1 MYQVSVEQHFDAA
14 HYLRGYKGK
23 CENVHGHRFKVVA
36 TISREGLDEID
47 LAYDFVELKG
57 KLKQILDRFDH
68 SLLNEVPPFD
78 KINASSE
85 NIASTIYK
93 ELAEKLRGEPVTL
106 TAVEVWE
113 SPENKIT
120 YRA

>member
-23 CENVHGHRFKVVA
+23 CENVHGHRFKVVV
-36 TISREGLDEID
+36 TVSREGLDEID

-57 KLKQILDRFDH
+57 KLWEILERFDH

-78 KINASSE
+78 QINASSE
-85 NIASTIYK
+85 NIASTVYK
-93 ELAEKLRGEPVTL
+93 ELAEKLRGEPVRL
-106 TAVEVWE
+106 EAVEVWE

-120 YRA
+120 YMP

>member
-23 CENVHGHRFKVVA
+23 CETVHGHRFKVVV
-36 TISREGLDEID
+36 TVSRQGLDQID

-93 ELAEKLRGEPVTL
+93 ELAEKLRGEPVRL
-106 TAVEVWE
+106 AAVEVWE
-113 SPENKIT
+113 SPENRVT
-120 YRA
+120 YSP